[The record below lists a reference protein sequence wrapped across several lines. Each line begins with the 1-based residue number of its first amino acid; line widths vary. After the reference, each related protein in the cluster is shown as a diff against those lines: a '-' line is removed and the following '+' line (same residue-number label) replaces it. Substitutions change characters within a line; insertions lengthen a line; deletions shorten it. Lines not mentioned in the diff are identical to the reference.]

1 MKRQLAVL
9 FASAAMLAA
18 CGGGGGDDPAP
29 APVPP
34 PAPAPAPVGMVPD
47 SVNASIANF
56 IGYLASLVTVSDDTT
71 EPLDVSAV
79 NPPLSE
85 TAEVTA
91 LP

>member
-9 FASAAMLAA
+9 FASTAMLAA
-18 CGGGGGDDPAP
+18 CGGSDNDTP

-34 PAPAPAPVGMVPD
+34 PPPAPAPVTAVPD
-47 SVNASIANF
+47 SVNASIASF
-56 IGYLASLVTVSDDTT
+56 IGYLITLVAVTSDNT
-71 EPLDVSAV
+71 EALDVSAV

-85 TAEVTA
+85 TAEPTA